1 MKKKKKNPQIEA
13 TLEMGNLGKRSG
25 VTDTSIANRIQELE
39 ERISGIKDTIKIAT
53 HWSKKIQSVKSS

>member
-1 MKKKKKNPQIEA
+1 
-13 TLEMGNLGKRSG
+13 MGNLGKRSG